1 MNCIFGFVVGRKNV
15 KVRVEMVYNFEQLV
29 PLLFGAGAIGRLGE
43 KLRDFGCKKVICI
56 YDGGVKAAGIG
67 VKAEDSLKAAGIEFV
82 VFDRVTSDPPAKMI
96 DACAD
101 VARGEKVDGVVGVGG
116 GSSLDTA
123 KAVAVLL
130 EYPSPVAQYLLPNT
144 PPRMF
149 QIKTPLVLIPTT
161 AGTGSEMTQISVIS
175 DTDRN
180 LKQAIFV
187 RSSLALV
194 DPELTLTV
202 PPAVTAYTGLDALAH
217 AIESATCKTRNPHSE
232 SYCLTAIS
240 LIAKNILIAYED
252 GSNLE
257 ARTNLSLAANLAGI
271 AFSNADNHIGH
282 MLADAVSLAFYTPH
296 GVNCALATPVTF
308 AFMSGIL
315 PGKVRQICKAMGF
328 PFAETATDEELGT
341 LSADAMRAL
350 MRKLGIGSLKAM
362 GIDRQAVL
370 NTADLVVNGVL
381 AYNCPVTIDRATAER
396 LLALMYDGYQ

>member
-1 MNCIFGFVVGRKNV
+1 
-15 KVRVEMVYNFEQLV
+15 MVYNFEQLV

-43 KLRDFGCKKVICI
+43 KLRDFGCKKVICV
-56 YDGGVKAAGIG
+56 YDAGVKAAGIG
-67 VKAEDSLKAAGIEFV
+67 VKAEASLKAAGVEYA
-82 VFDRVTSDPPAKMI
+82 VFDGVTSDPPAKMI

-101 VARGEKVDGVVGVGG
+101 VARAERVDGVVGVGG

-130 EYPSPVAQYLLPNT
+130 EYPSPVAQYLLPQS

-149 QIKTPLVLIPTT
+149 HIKTPLVLIPTT

-194 DPELTLTV
+194 DPELTLSV
-202 PPAVTAYTGLDALAH
+202 PPKVTAYTGLDALSH
-217 AIESATCKTRNPHSE
+217 AIESATCKMRNPHSE
-232 SYCLTAIS
+232 ACSLAAIS
-240 LIAKNILIAYED
+240 LIAKNIFTAYED
-252 GSNLE
+252 GSDLA

-282 MLADAVSLAFYTPH
+282 MLADALSLAFHTPH

-308 AFMSGIL
+308 SFMSTIL
-315 PGKVRQICKAMGF
+315 PDKIRSICKAMGF
-328 PFAETATDEELGT
+328 PA
-341 LSADAMRAL
+341 ADAASDAEMGESAAESMRAIL
-350 MRKLGIGSLKAM
+350 RKLGIASLKEM
-362 GIDRQAVL
+362 GIDRRAVL
-370 NTADLVVNGVL
+370 DTADLVVNGVL
-381 AYNCPVTIDRATAER
+381 AYNCPVAVDHATAER
-396 LLALMYDGYQ
+396 LLALLYDRYQ